1 MRASLSCGVCILL
14 LCPVKKIP
22 LKLDNQPV
30 VCFLRSEEATTLA
43 ACMLRGE
50 VKTMRQPVP
59 RVTAK
64 TDTTMIVSFIDQE
77 SLGLCPPLG
86 AARWRMK
93 REE

>member
-1 MRASLSCGVCILL
+1 MVYLTSVSC
-14 LCPVKKIP
+14 KKIP
-22 LKLDNQPV
+22 LKLDHQPV
-30 VCFLRSEEATTLA
+30 VCFLCSEEATTLA
-43 ACMLRGE
+43 ACKLRGE

-59 RVTAK
+59 RGTAK